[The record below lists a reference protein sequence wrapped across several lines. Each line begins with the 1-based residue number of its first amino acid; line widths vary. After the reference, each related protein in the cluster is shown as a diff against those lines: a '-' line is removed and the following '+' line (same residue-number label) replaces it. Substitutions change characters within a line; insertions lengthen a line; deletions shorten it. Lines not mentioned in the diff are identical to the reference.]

1 MGQIGNFGSLITFE
15 TSYDYQKENE
25 RILQP
30 RALKK
35 TVKGRWAK
43 HETIGKKPKK
53 QFLGPD
59 EDSVSFIIVL
69 SARHGVQPR
78 YTMEQIEQHIYSGKH
93 EKLVI
98 GNKQV
103 GSNDYVIT
111 EMSESWDEIW
121 NQGELI
127 QVTLELTLEEYT

>member
-1 MGQIGNFGSLITFE
+1 MGLIGNFGSLITFE
-15 TSYDYQKENE
+15 TSYNYKDDIE

-43 HETIGKKPKK
+43 HEIIGQKPKK

-59 EDSVSFIIVL
+59 EDSVSFNIVL
-69 SARHGVQPR
+69 SARHGIQPR
-78 YTMEQIEQHIYSGKH
+78 YTMEQIEQYIYSGQH

-103 GSNDYVIT
+103 GSNDFVIT

-121 NQGELI
+121 NQGELV
-127 QVTLELTLEEYT
+127 QVTLELTFEEYT